1 MLRKCAKSKRLLDAM
16 ENGVFDALERGYLRT
31 VALVISHPDDP
42 KTLLEEDLFTV
53 EYDEAKRARM
63 LTSGGGAKEKER
75 VLSADAATG
84 KKRDAVS
91 YTHLTLPTKA

>member
-42 KTLLEEDLFTV
+42 KTLLEEYLFTV
-53 EYDEAKRARM
+53 EYDEAKRAREATTRGAQLLLLVKQCY
-63 LTSGGGAKEKER
+63 LTAMPLLLLWLMTVGRENS
-75 VLSADAATG
+75 
-84 KKRDAVS
+84 
-91 YTHLTLPTKA
+91 